1 MARKKIDVV
10 SLGCSKNLVD
20 SERLLGMLGAVG
32 MDARIADNPREADV
46 TIINTCGFIG
56 DAKEESINTILAA
69 IQAKEAGMIKRIY
82 VMGCLSERYLGDLK
96 QELPEVDGWYGKFD
110 WPSIAAKLARTY
122 PATAPYDRVIT
133 TPRHHAY
140 LKISEGCD
148 RFCAFCAIPLITGR
162 HKSRTITN
170 IEDEVHRL
178 VDRGVREFNVIAQD
192 LSSYGL
198 DLPGKQ
204 QRLPELIDRLAGID
218 GVDWLRLHYAYPA
231 QFPMEIMDVMASH
244 TNICNY
250 LDIALQHI
258 SDPVLTAMRRHI
270 SADQTRNLIAEMRR
284 RVPELHLRTTLM
296 VGFPG
301 EGEKEFQ
308 ELLDFVSET
317 RFERMG
323 AFAYCEEDDTW
334 AAKHLPDTIAPEVK
348 QERLD
353 RLMALQERISSDIQ
367 DAKIGKTM
375 RVIIDREEA
384 DYYVGRTEWDSPEV
398 DPEVLVEKKDTLQI
412 GQFYHVKIDS
422 AMPFELTGHVTD

>member
-133 TPRHHAY
+133 TPRHLAY

-162 HKSRTITN
+162 HKSRTITD

-178 VDRGVREFNVIAQD
+178 VDRGVHEFNVIAQD

-204 QRLPELIDRLAGID
+204 QLLPELIDRLAGID

-231 QFPMEIMDVMASH
+231 QFPMEIMDVMAGH

-258 SDPVLTAMRRHI
+258 SDPV
-270 SADQTRNLIAEMRR
+270 
-284 RVPELHLRTTLM
+284 
-296 VGFPG
+296 
-301 EGEKEFQ
+301 
-308 ELLDFVSET
+308 
-317 RFERMG
+317 
-323 AFAYCEEDDTW
+323 
-334 AAKHLPDTIAPEVK
+334 
-348 QERLD
+348 D
-353 RLMALQERISSDIQ
+353 RKS
-367 DAKIGKTM
+367 
-375 RVIIDREEA
+375 V
-384 DYYVGRTEWDSPEV
+384 V
-398 DPEVLVEKKDTLQI
+398 
-412 GQFYHVKIDS
+412 
-422 AMPFELTGHVTD
+422 